1 MSCWVPEGEGELPED
16 WKEQQKGH
24 LLEEAYREAG
34 SPREARAMGEK
45 VVEQVK
51 KIRGQK
57 DPRRK
62 EER

>member
-1 MSCWVPEGEGELPED
+1 MPEGEGEPPEG
-16 WKEQQKGH
+16 WKEQQNFCQKGH